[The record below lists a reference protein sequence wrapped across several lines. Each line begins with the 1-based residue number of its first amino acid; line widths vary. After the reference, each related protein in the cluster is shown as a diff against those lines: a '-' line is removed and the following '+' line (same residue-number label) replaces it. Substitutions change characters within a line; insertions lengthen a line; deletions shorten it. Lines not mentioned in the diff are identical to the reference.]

1 MKIEKVSLF
10 SSRRDFLLFLALSL
24 FILSY
29 SLLIEYNNYKHLTQ
43 FASYILNATVIKQ
56 YSKTKTTKNGKI
68 KSYQVLKLQADG
80 GIAFYTTYW
89 KKIQSFKGKELTLEI
104 FIDELN
110 FYKYITSF
118 YASSKIL
125 NINKTASTKENLNS
139 YIESIHKSED
149 IASLYKALYTA
160 SPLPS
165 NLQSAFSHLG
175 VSHLLAISGFHL
187 GVLSA
192 LLFFLLKT
200 PYKFLQNRYFPYRNS
215 KTDIFI
221 FVSLILLTYLL
232 FLDSPASLL
241 RAFAML
247 IIGFVLYDRG
257 IKIVSMQT
265 LLLTL
270 ILLLA
275 FFPRLFF
282 ALGFWLSIAGVF
294 YIFLFLIHFKHL
306 HKLWQFLIVP
316 LWVYLLM
323 LPYSLAIFGNF
334 SIYHPLSIIWTSLF
348 TLFYPLSIF
357 VHLIGFGNLFDGV
370 LEAFINLSQTQ
381 TSLKLDYIYL
391 ALEILLSFASI
402 YKKSLVIPLILYSF
416 GIFTYYFFTL
426 AL

>member
-10 SSRRDFLLFLALSL
+10 SSRRDFFLFLALSL
-24 FILSY
+24 FILTY
-29 SLLIEYNNYKHLTQ
+29 SLLIEYNNYRHLIQ
-43 FASYILNATVIKQ
+43 FDSCIVNATVVKE
-56 YSKTKTTKNGKI
+56 YTKTKISKKGKI
-68 KSYQVLKLQADG
+68 KNYQVLKLQGDSG
-80 GIAFYTTYW
+80 SSFYTTYW
-89 KKIQSFKGKELTLEI
+89 KDAQKFKGQKLKLEL
-104 FIDELN
+104 FIEKLS
-110 FYKYITSF
+110 FYEYMRSF
-118 YASSKIL
+118 YASSKVLSIAE
-125 NINKTASTKENLNS
+125 TPSEKENLNN
-139 YIESIHKSED
+139 YIDSIHHSKD
-149 IASLYKALYTA
+149 IASIYKALYTA
-160 SPLPS
+160 SPLPP
-165 NLQSAFSHLG
+165 NLQTTFSSLG

-200 PYKFLQNRYFPYRNS
+200 PYKLLQNRYFPYRNS

-221 FVSLILLTYLL
+221 FVALILLAYLL

-247 IIGFVLYDRG
+247 VIGFFLYDRG

-265 LLLTL
+265 LLLSL

-306 HKLWQFLIVP
+306 SRLWQFTLIP
-316 LWVYLLM
+316 IWVYLLM
-323 LPYSLAIFGNF
+323 LPFSLAIFGNF

-348 TLFYPLSIF
+348 TLFYPVSIF
-357 VHLIGFGNLFDGV
+357 LHFIGWGYLFDGI
-370 LEAFINLSQTQ
+370 LESFIVLSQTQ
-381 TSLKLDYIYL
+381 FTLKLAYL
-391 ALEILLSFASI
+391 YLLFHILLSLASI
-402 YKKSLVIPLILYSF
+402 HKKSLIWPLLIYSF
-416 GIFTYYFFTL
+416 TIFTYYFSAF